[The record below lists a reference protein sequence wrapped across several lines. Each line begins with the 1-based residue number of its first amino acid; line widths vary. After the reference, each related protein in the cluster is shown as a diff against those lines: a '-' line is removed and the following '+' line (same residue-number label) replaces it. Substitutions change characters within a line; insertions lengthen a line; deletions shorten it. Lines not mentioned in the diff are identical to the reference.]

1 MKLNKKVTAEQ
12 EEFLDLEELMKE
24 LTLAEEKEEA
34 LGRDILL
41 FTEITREVASNVVA
55 FIREVNEVDDLREK
69 ENPNYVRQP
78 ITLFIDTYGG
88 EVSAGFS
95 MITAIKQSRTKV
107 IGVVTG
113 NCYSMGVPLFVS
125 CHERHTT
132 SFATY
137 MLHSVSVESIE
148 GRSITD
154 YKNKISSVE
163 LHQEAMRKFLR
174 NELPDVDPRYFD
186 NILDADKDSFF
197 LADEAVELGIA
208 QYNDYELLKYIP
220 TSELGEKNPKTNRK
234 WKAKGH

>member
-1 MKLNKKVTAEQ
+1 
-12 EEFLDLEELMKE
+12 
-24 LTLAEEKEEA
+24 
-34 LGRDILL
+34 
-41 FTEITREVASNVVA
+41 
-55 FIREVNEVDDLREK
+55 
-69 ENPNYVRQP
+69 
-78 ITLFIDTYGG
+78 
-88 EVSAGFS
+88 